1 MILIGNSTLDKM
13 NQPIRKHILLLLLI
27 LLSTVSFAQKG
38 DAILILKDSSRIN
51 GYGTISGISSIMA
64 IRFKNDTLKYK
75 KYKAKDLIGIDVL
88 ENNYYRQFRYKYKD
102 GAKFPELLEIVSI
115 DSLSLYVRIYEGG
128 VISNSLSTEPA
139 YVIGNIPKQTIT
151 LSNGQEVEIGQ
162 SKNLYRE
169 ILFPRYSYY
178 VGHGQSDHVDHLY
191 TKGLPFAK
199 SFEKSMMEYF
209 INCPRLI
216 EKVESNE
223 FSNDDL
229 LSVLEFYNRSCL
241 NLE

>member
-1 MILIGNSTLDKM
+1 M

-75 KYKAKDLIGIDVL
+75 KYKAKDLIGIDIL

-102 GAKFPELLEIVSI
+102 SAKFPELLEIVSI

-139 YVIGNIPKQTIT
+139 YVIGDIPKQTVR

-162 SKNLYRE
+162 SKNVYKE

-178 VGHGQSDHVDHLY
+178 VGHGQSDHVYHLY
-191 TKGLPFAK
+191 TKGLPFAT
-199 SFEKSMMEYF
+199 SFKKSMMDYF

-216 EKVESNE
+216 EKVEAKE